1 MGTVAMER
9 LDDIE
14 AFLAVVEKG
23 SLTAAARH
31 LRRSLQSISR
41 SLTTLERSTAVDLV
55 RRTTRRSQ
63 PTEAG
68 LAFYRRVRPAFTEI
82 RDARLEAASQQ
93 AELTGLLRVGGP
105 ALFAAT
111 HIVPVICDLVERHPR
126 IEIELKV
133 SDREVDLVAE
143 RLDIA
148 VRIRELRD
156 SALKARRLGEL
167 RAVVFGAPLYFAK
180 RGRPRHPD
188 DLARH
193 DCVVRLTD
201 GNAEAWPFRIAGKR
215 RSVRV
220 SGRLR
225 ADNTSAANAAVMR
238 GVGIGFA
245 PLWLVRSH
253 VDRGELEIILEEFEA
268 TRVPIHAV
276 WLPTK
281 APLAKAQLFMDSLIA
296 RLKRERL

>member
-1 MGTVAMER
+1 MDR

-41 SLTTLERSTAVDLV
+41 SLTTLERGVAVDLV
-55 RRTTRRSQ
+55 RRTTRRSH

-68 LAFYRRVRPAFTEI
+68 LAFYRRVRPAFAEI

-93 AELTGLLRVGGP
+93 AELTGLLRVGAP

-111 HIVPVICDLVERHPR
+111 HIVPVISDLVERHPR

-133 SDREVDLVAE
+133 SDREVNLVAE
-143 RLDIA
+143 RLDLA
-148 VRIRELRD
+148 VRIREMRD
-156 SALKARRLGEL
+156 STLKARRLGEL
-167 RAVVFGAPLYFAK
+167 RAVVFGAPSYFA
-180 RGRPRHPD
+180 RHGRPKHPD

-193 DCVVRLTD
+193 ECVVRLTD
-201 GNAEAWPFRIAGKR
+201 GDAEAWPFRVAGR
-215 RSVRV
+215 RKSIKV
-220 SGRLR
+220 SGRFR
-225 ADNTSAANAAVMR
+225 ADSTAATNAAVVC

-245 PLWLVRSH
+245 PLWQVRSQ
-253 VDRGELEIILEEFEA
+253 VDRGEVEVILEDFEVA
-268 TRVPIHAV
+268 RIPIHAV

-281 APLAKAQLFMDSLIA
+281 VPLAKAQLFTDSLIA

>member
-1 MGTVAMER
+1 MRMDR

-31 LRRSLQSISR
+31 LQRSLQSISR
-41 SLTTLERSTAVDLV
+41 SLTTLERSVAVDLV
-55 RRTTRRSQ
+55 RRTTRQSH

-93 AELTGLLRVGGP
+93 AELTGLLRVGAP
-105 ALFAAT
+105 ALFAAA
-111 HIVPVICDLVERHPR
+111 HIVPVISELVQRHLR

-143 RLDIA
+143 RLDLA
-148 VRIRELRD
+148 VRIREMRD
-156 SALKARRLGEL
+156 STLKAKRLGEI
-167 RAVVFGAPLYFAK
+167 RAVVFGAPSYFA
-180 RGRPRHPD
+180 RHGRPKHPD
-188 DLARH
+188 ELARH
-193 DCVVRLTD
+193 ECVVRLTD
-201 GNAEAWPFRIAGKR
+201 GDAETWPFRIAGRR
-215 RSVRV
+215 RSVKV
-220 SGRLR
+220 GGRFR
-225 ADNTSAANAAVMR
+225 SDSTAATNAAVAR
-238 GVGIGFA
+238 GAGIGFA
-245 PLWLVRSH
+245 PLWLVRDL
-253 VDRGELEIILEEFEA
+253 VDRGEVEIILQEFEVA
-268 TRVPIHAV
+268 RVPIHAV

-281 APLAKAQLFMDSLIA
+281 LPLAKVQLFTEALIA

>member
-1 MGTVAMER
+1 MDR

-31 LRRSLQSISR
+31 LHRSLQSISR
-41 SLTTLERSTAVDLV
+41 SLTTLERSVAVDLV
-55 RRTTRRSQ
+55 RRTTRRSH

-68 LAFYRRVRPAFTEI
+68 LAFYRRVKPALTQI

-105 ALFAAT
+105 AIFAAA
-111 HIVPVICDLVERHPR
+111 HIVPVISELVERHPR
-126 IEIELKV
+126 LEIELKV
-133 SDREVDLVAE
+133 SDREVDL

-148 VRIRELRD
+148 VRIREMRD
-156 SALKARRLGEL
+156 STLKARRLGDL
-167 RAVVFGAPLYFAK
+167 RAVVFGAPSYFAK
-180 RGRPRHPD
+180 HGRPKHPD
-188 DLARH
+188 ELARH
-193 DCVVRLTD
+193 ECVVRLTD
-201 GNAEAWPFRIAGKR
+201 GDAETWPFRIAGRR

-225 ADNTSAANAAVMR
+225 SDSTVATNAAVAC
-238 GVGIGFA
+238 GAGIGFA
-245 PLWLVRSH
+245 PLWLVRDL
-253 VDRGELEIILEEFEA
+253 VDRGEVEIVLADFEMA
-268 TRVPIHAV
+268 RVPIHAV

-281 APLAKAQLFMDSLIA
+281 VPLVKAQLFTDSLIA
-296 RLKRERL
+296 RLKHERL

>member
-1 MGTVAMER
+1 MDR
-9 LDDIE
+9 LNDIE

-41 SLTTLERSTAVDLV
+41 SLATLERSAAVDLV
-55 RRTTRRSQ
+55 RRTTRRSH

-68 LAFYRRVRPAFTEI
+68 LAFYRRVKPALTEI

-105 ALFAAT
+105 AMFAAA
-111 HIVPVICDLVERHPR
+111 HIVPVICELVERHPQL
-126 IEIELKV
+126 EIELQV
-133 SDREVDLVAE
+133 SDREVDLLVE

-148 VRIRELRD
+148 VRIRDMRD
-156 SALKARRLGEL
+156 STLKARRLGEL
-167 RAVVFGAPLYFAK
+167 RAVVFGAPSYFAK
-180 RGRPRHPD
+180 HGYPRHPD
-188 DLARH
+188 DLAQH
-193 DCVVRLTD
+193 ECVVRLLD
-201 GNAEAWPFRIAGKR
+201 GDAETWPFRIAGRR
-215 RSVRV
+215 RSVKV
-220 SGRLR
+220 GGRLR
-225 ADNTSAANAAVMR
+225 SDNTNAANAAVAR

-245 PLWLVRSH
+245 PLWAVRSL
-253 VDRGELEIILEEFEA
+253 VDRGEVEIILEDFEVA
-268 TRVPIHAV
+268 RVPIHAV

-281 APLAKAQLFMDSLIA
+281 TPLAKAQLFTDSLIA

>member
-1 MGTVAMER
+1 MRMDR

-41 SLTTLERSTAVDLV
+41 SLTTLERSVAVDLV
-55 RRTTRRSQ
+55 RRTTRQSH

-82 RDARLEAASQQ
+82 RDARLEVASQQ
-93 AELTGLLRVGGP
+93 AELTGLLRVGAP
-105 ALFAAT
+105 ALFAAA
-111 HIVPVICDLVERHPR
+111 HIVPVISELVQRHPR

-143 RLDIA
+143 RLDLA
-148 VRIRELRD
+148 VRIREMRD
-156 SALKARRLGEL
+156 STLKAKRLGEI
-167 RAVVFGAPLYFAK
+167 RAVVFGAPSYFA
-180 RGRPRHPD
+180 RHGRPKHPD
-188 DLARH
+188 ELARH
-193 DCVVRLTD
+193 ECVVRLTD
-201 GNAEAWPFRIAGKR
+201 GDAETWPFRVAGRR
-215 RSVRV
+215 RSIKVG
-220 SGRLR
+220 GRFR
-225 ADNTSAANAAVMR
+225 SDSTAATNAAVAR
-238 GVGIGFA
+238 GAGIGFA
-245 PLWLVRSH
+245 PLWLVRDL
-253 VDRGELEIILEEFEA
+253 VDRGEVEIILEEFEVA
-268 TRVPIHAV
+268 RVPIHAV

-281 APLAKAQLFMDSLIA
+281 LPLAKVQMFTEALIA

>member
-1 MGTVAMER
+1 MRMDR

-31 LRRSLQSISR
+31 LHRSLQSISR
-41 SLTTLERSTAVDLV
+41 SLTTLERSVAVNLV
-55 RRTTRRSQ
+55 RRTTRQSH

-93 AELTGLLRVGGP
+93 AELTGLLRVGAP
-105 ALFAAT
+105 ALFAAA
-111 HIVPVICDLVERHPR
+111 HIAPVISELVQRHPR

-143 RLDIA
+143 RLDLA
-148 VRIRELRD
+148 VRIREMRD
-156 SALKARRLGEL
+156 STLKAKRLGEV
-167 RAVVFGAPLYFAK
+167 RAVVFGAPSYFA
-180 RGRPRHPD
+180 RHGRPGHPD
-188 DLARH
+188 ELARH
-193 DCVVRLTD
+193 ECVVRLTD
-201 GNAEAWPFRIAGKR
+201 GDAETWPFRVAGRR
-215 RSVRV
+215 RSIRV
-220 SGRLR
+220 GGRFR
-225 ADNTSAANAAVMR
+225 SDSTAAANAAVAR

-245 PLWLVRSH
+245 PLWLVRDL
-253 VDRGELEIILEEFEA
+253 VDRGEVEILLEDFEA
-268 TRVPIHAV
+268 ARVPIHAI
-276 WLPTK
+276 WLPSK
-281 APLAKAQLFMDSLIA
+281 VPLAKAQIFTDALIT

>member
-1 MGTVAMER
+1 MRMDR

-31 LRRSLQSISR
+31 LQRSLQSISR
-41 SLTTLERSTAVDLV
+41 SLTTLERSVAVDLV
-55 RRTTRRSQ
+55 RRTTRQSH

-93 AELTGLLRVGGP
+93 AELTGLLRVGAP
-105 ALFAAT
+105 ALFAAA
-111 HIVPVICDLVERHPR
+111 HIVPVISELVQRHLR

-143 RLDIA
+143 RLDLA
-148 VRIRELRD
+148 VRIREMRD
-156 SALKARRLGEL
+156 STLKAKRLGEI
-167 RAVVFGAPLYFAK
+167 RAVVFGAPSYFA
-180 RGRPRHPD
+180 RHGRPKHPD
-188 DLARH
+188 ELARH
-193 DCVVRLTD
+193 ECVVRLTD
-201 GNAEAWPFRIAGKR
+201 GDAETWPFRIAGRR
-215 RSVRV
+215 RSVKV
-220 SGRLR
+220 GGRFR
-225 ADNTSAANAAVMR
+225 SDSTAAINAAVAR
-238 GVGIGFA
+238 GAGIGFA
-245 PLWLVRSH
+245 PLWLVRDL
-253 VDRGELEIILEEFEA
+253 VDRGEVEIILEEFEVP
-268 TRVPIHAV
+268 RVPIHAV

-281 APLAKAQLFMDSLIA
+281 LPLAKVQLFTEALIA